1 MASLTQSNPL
11 ANPSPGA
18 LQGTPPQPIP
28 APVPPE
34 QTAGADGA
42 EPQPEFKPQPSF
54 FQQPWVLTGLPFA
67 TSLILH
73 LSLILIVVVFFKV
86 APSIIKAVKEQIIVP
101 DAAMVNDAPVGGVQ
115 NPGLGSDP
123 NRAAAQDKVESAD
136 SSGLN
141 DKKTESL
148 TQSLAGGGGDTSD
161 NVISLGVHMGGPIGQ
176 GTGTGSGE
184 GGTLSPFGVPG
195 GGGGLGPKSPFM
207 GISGNGRRI
216 VYLVDASG
224 SMLSVFPRVKEEL
237 MASISHLQ
245 PVQAFNVIVFH
256 DEDANMATM
265 SRGGLLMANPDN
277 KIAAGKFTDEQGA
290 MGGTDPVP
298 AIKLAFSQKPDLV
311 YVLTDG
317 FDNVESFQAI
327 IDLFHNSNVGHAKV
341 NAIMLKSR
349 DDPQLE
355 HVLQAITDDAKGTF
369 KIIDEKDF

>member
-1 MASLTQSNPL
+1 MAALTQ
-11 ANPSPGA
+11 PSP
-18 LQGTPPQPIP
+18 LPQPVP
-28 APVPPE
+28 APVPP
-34 QTAGADGA
+34 ADAANA
-42 EPQPEFKPQPSF
+42 EAAPPEPEFKARPSF
-54 FQQPWVLTGLPFA
+54 FQEPWVQTAIPFG

-73 LSLILIVVVFFKV
+73 LSIILIVVVFFKV
-86 APSIIKAVKEQIIVP
+86 APSIVKAVKEQIIVP

-115 NPGLGSDP
+115 NPGLGTDP
-123 NRAAAQDKVESAD
+123 NRAAAQDQVQVAD
-136 SSGLN
+136 ASGLN

-148 TQSLAGGGGDTSD
+148 SQSLMGGGASDSAAD
-161 NVISLGVHMGGPIGQ
+161 NVIGLGAHTGLGSGGGVGAAMGA
-176 GTGTGSGE
+176 GTGEGTGD
-184 GGTLSPFGVPG
+184 GGALSPFGVPG

-207 GISGNGRRI
+207 GISGNGRKI

-256 DEDANMATM
+256 EDATDMQTM
-265 SRGGLLMANPDN
+265 SKGGLLMANPDN

-290 MGGTDPVP
+290 MGGTDPIP
-298 AIKLAFSQKPDLV
+298 AIKLCFQQKPDLV

-327 IDLFHNSNVGHAKV
+327 IDMFKNLNGGHAKV

-349 DDPQLE
+349 DDPELE
-355 HVLQAITDDAKGTF
+355 HVLKSITDDAGGTF